1 MAYTAPVQIIQPFA
15 SAGDVTPVPQ
25 TDPNAFVNF
34 QQGYT
39 PNYEI
44 NLQAGNPA
52 AKAVERPIQN
62 WLFNI
67 ITANLQ
73 QYQQFGIPMWY
84 SGVAGGYAKNAQV
97 LRQNVAGDLVP
108 YRSLVNANVSD
119 PLTNAVNWE
128 YMPYAYEAKANIPM
142 PSGGSAGP
150 SGAPIAAAVNFNN
163 MTTGTYWIMSDAV
176 AAASSNAPS
185 QIAGT
190 PVAGV
195 LEVLVWVG
203 TSNTFIIQR
212 YLDRNAQMYVRAATN
227 GAWTAWRNFFTQSAV
242 FALNEIKIWSGNPAN
257 IPTTWG
263 PGWHLCDGSNGTVD
277 LRGKFVIGA
286 GGSYANGAIGG
297 AATATLATA
306 NLPAHGHP
314 VTINDPTHTHTINQ
328 TPHGHGISDPGHAH
342 SVYDPTHTH
351 GMNDPGHNHG
361 VNDPGHAHGVGDN
374 GHSHS
379 LPNLGSVQAGA
390 DNGGAQ
396 SPVSTGYS
404 SGRTQAGTN
413 SVGTGIWIGGAATGI
428 YLNASGTGTYL
439 SYAAT
444 GVSIYGNGTGVG
456 VVAQYANVSNA
467 AAATGISASAGN
479 TGSGTPV
486 AILPPYFALCFV
498 QYTGT

>member
-1 MAYTAPVQIIQPFA
+1 MAYTAPYQIIQPFA

-52 AKAVERPIQN
+52 AKAVERPVQN

-67 ITANLQ
+67 LTSNLQ

-84 SGVAGGYAKNAQV
+84 SSMAGGYGMNAAV
-97 LRQNVAGDLVP
+97 LRQNVAGNLVP

-119 PLTNAVNWE
+119 PLSSSTWE
-128 YMPYAYEAKANIPM
+128 YVQFSHELFSAIPM
-142 PSGGSAGP
+142 PSGGASAAGQIITV
-150 SGAPIAAAVNFNN
+150 ATNLNN
-163 MTTGTYWIMSDAV
+163 IPTGTYQFSSDAV
-176 AAASSNAPS
+176 AASSPNIPAVIGQS
-185 QIAGT
+185 AVVGL
-190 PVAGV
+190 
-195 LEVLVWVG
+195 LEVLSWTSGANTWV
-203 TSNTFIIQR
+203 IQR
-212 YLDRNAQMYVRAATN
+212 YIDRNAQMFVRASTN

-242 FALNEIKIWSGNPAN
+242 FAVGEIKTWYGNPAN

-263 PGWHLCDGSNGTVD
+263 PGWHLCDGTNGTVD
-277 LRGKFVIGA
+277 LRGRFVIGA

-297 AATATLATA
+297 SATATLAIA
-306 NLPAHGHP
+306 NLPVHGHP

-374 GHSHS
+374 GHSHG
-379 LPNLGSVQAGA
+379 LPNLGSVQAGS

-404 SGRTQAGTN
+404 SGRTQANTN

-444 GVSIYGNGTGVG
+444 GISIYGNGTGVG

-467 AAATGISASAGN
+467 AAATGITAAAGN
-479 TGSGTPV
+479 TGSGTPL
-486 AILPPYFALCFV
+486 AITPPYLALCYV